1 MNRKTVRRLIYFSS
15 ATRKMTTCEL
25 DSLLSQSR
33 RNNLRDGL
41 TGLLLYGD
49 GSFMQLLEGPEE
61 AVDRTYE
68 RILNDPR
75 HRHLIK
81 VDDTRSG
88 ERLFG
93 SWSMGYHRLAAGDG
107 LEGFVQLRR
116 SVLEDSSY
124 RSDGGL
130 PDYMVRSFLA
140 SIPETR

>member
-1 MNRKTVRRLIYFSS
+1 
-15 ATRKMTTCEL
+15 
-25 DSLLSQSR
+25 
-33 RNNLRDGL
+33 
-41 TGLLLYGD
+41 
-49 GSFMQLLEGPEE
+49 MQLLEGPEE
-61 AVDRTYE
+61 AVDYTYK
-68 RILNDPR
+68 RILDDPR

-93 SWSMGYHRLAAGDG
+93 SWSMGYQRLVTGDG

-116 SVLEDSSY
+116 SVLEDCSY
-124 RSDGGL
+124 RNAGGL

>member
-15 ATRKMTTCEL
+15 ATRKMSTCEL

-49 GSFMQLLEGPEE
+49 GSFMQLLEGSEE
-61 AVDRTYE
+61 AVGRTYQ
-68 RILNDPR
+68 RIVDDPR
-75 HRHLIK
+75 HRHLTK
-81 VDDTRSG
+81 VDDTASDARH
-88 ERLFG
+88 FG
-93 SWSMGYHRLAAGDG
+93 DWSMGYRRLCPGDG

-116 SVLEDSSY
+116 SVLEDSRY
-124 RSDGGL
+124 RSADGL